1 MRWRRCGTGIP
12 RLRYV
17 VIGKGPERQALEQLA
32 DDLDVA
38 DRVEFLGPL
47 PHEGALDEMARCH
60 VHAMPSSHE
69 PFGVAHIE
77 AMAAGLVAIGGA
89 GTGARDIA
97 DAGEGIVLV
106 PPGDETALTEEIDRL
121 MGDDGER
128 ERLSQAAR
136 ATVAA
141 HFTWKRNGE
150 RTAALYRELVKHR
163 KGAAHGS

>member
-1 MRWRRCGTGIP
+1 M
-12 RLRYV
+12 
-17 VIGKGPERQALEQLA
+17 
-32 DDLDVA
+32 A

-47 PHEGALDEMARCH
+47 PHERALEEMARCH

-106 PPGDETALTEEIDRL
+106 PPGDDTALAREIDRL
-121 MGDDGER
+121 V
-128 ERLSQAAR
+128 AR
-136 ATVAA
+136 RRRA
-141 HFTWKRNGE
+141 G
-150 RTAALYRELVKHR
+150 AALGGRPRDRGRALHV
-163 KGAAHGS
+163 GAQRRADRGPLS